1 MDVSEDESVGCYK
14 VEPPK
19 VQEGSSANLPDNASL
34 NELFSHFYQP
44 EGNEVGSNST
54 LDEGARVKF
63 LHGIRAWYIP
73 FRLPIHAP
81 IGPAGREAGVR
92 MGLDFS
98 YGADQ
103 IFEQAADDLNE
114 NDQIAPARGNAEN
127 PNSDGSEAAGGGN
140 RRRRAATVEEET
152 LMDKR
157 QRRMIRNR
165 ASAQRSRARKQAY
178 TAELE
183 AQLDQVRDE
192 NERLKLLVEE
202 KKEEPTK
209 AQWMANKLKKL
220 RKSVSW

>member
-14 VEPPK
+14 VEPPQ
-19 VQEGSSANLPDNASL
+19 VQEGSSDNLPDNASL

-54 LDEGARVKF
+54 LDEG
-63 LHGIRAWYIP
+63 
-73 FRLPIHAP
+73 
-81 IGPAGREAGVR
+81 
-92 MGLDFS
+92 LDFS

-114 NDQIAPARGNAEN
+114 NDEIAPARGNAEN

-192 NERLKLLVEE
+192 NERLKLLLEE
-202 KKEEPTK
+202 KKEEPTEPTK
-209 AQWMANKLKKL
+209 AQWTMANKLKKL

>member
-14 VEPPK
+14 VEPPQ
-19 VQEGSSANLPDNASL
+19 VQEGSTANLPDNASL

-54 LDEGARVKF
+54 LDEG
-63 LHGIRAWYIP
+63 
-73 FRLPIHAP
+73 
-81 IGPAGREAGVR
+81 
-92 MGLDFS
+92 LDFS

-114 NDQIAPARGNAEN
+114 NDEIAPARGNAEN

-165 ASAQRSRARKQAY
+165 ASAQRSRARKQFVVEKGIIASLNWMCLAM
-178 TAELE
+178 TKANSGFEDLE
-183 AQLDQVRDE
+183 ATIIL
-192 NERLKLLVEE
+192 
-202 KKEEPTK
+202 T
-209 AQWMANKLKKL
+209 
-220 RKSVSW
+220 